1 MLTKHSK
8 PKLHIM
14 KKTII
19 GAIVGG
25 IIIFIWQFLSWTVL
39 NTHEAAQQYTPNQE
53 AIMAALEANLPD
65 EGGYYIPG
73 LAPGASEEDMKKI
86 MEESD
91 GKPWASIQYHKAMD
105 MSMGMN
111 MARGLITNMVMVW
124 MLCWILLKMSPL
136 NFSNVLIASIFTGFI
151 VFFNSPYTSSIWYQ
165 WFDIMAHFLD
175 AMVSW
180 IACGLWLAWWLPRK

>member
-1 MLTKHSK
+1 
-8 PKLHIM
+8 M

-25 IIIFIWQFLSWTVL
+25 IIIFIWQFLSWTIL
-39 NTHEAAQQYTPNQE
+39 NTHESAQQYTPNQE
-53 AIMAALEANLPD
+53 AIMSALETNLPE

-73 LAPGASEEDMKKI
+73 MPPGTGNEEMEKI
-86 MEESD
+86 MEESK
-91 GKPWASIQYHKAMD
+91 GKPWASIQYHKSMD

-124 MLCWILLKMSPL
+124 MLCWILVRMNPL
-136 NFSNVLIASIFTGFI
+136 SFSNVLIASIFTGFI
-151 VFFNSPYTSSIWYQ
+151 VFFNSPYTQSIWYE
-165 WFDIMAHFLD
+165 WFDIMAHFTD